1 MHGMAL
7 QGHPPPDV
15 RQNPRDRE
23 GTRLRGSTRPM
34 STLPPLSH
42 HEILQRVAP
51 FSRRGI
57 TLELAASDRAA
68 RRMAFRRV
76 QHEGAPA
83 QASELPGR
91 VTERLELD
99 LSEAQRC
106 RLVRTLEVSDG
117 LEARLEVEAP
127 DAEAALQR
135 LSTVP
140 LGRQFRRAGGR
151 WIALHQRLASPA
163 RGSEPLL
170 VLRGARARLAWGLEV
185 EARLSSVA
193 GYPVEIELVR
203 PSPGALALPDDVLAV
218 LGGAWE
224 RLVPTARG
232 WRGAAGVRG
241 VEPARSAAAEERLVE
256 AVRHLD
262 ETLSAPP
269 LAFHERHRGARWR
282 VALRGMPPLLVGAA
296 LVVAAVAIQRWWPE
310 RASWIGL
317 LANMAPPVLMALFFM
332 RREMPRIG
340 LPRVPRCPPATA
352 WPGGESA
359 SAVTSS

>member
-1 MHGMAL
+1 MAL

-15 RQNPRDRE
+15 RQNPRDCK
-23 GTRLRGSTRPM
+23 GTRLRSSTRPM

-57 TLELAASDRAA
+57 ALDLAASDRAA
-68 RRMAFRRV
+68 RRMAFRWV
-76 QHEGAPA
+76 QHE
-83 QASELPGR
+83 PGPTHAGEIPER

-106 RLVRTLEVSDG
+106 RLVRTLEAPDG

-127 DAEAALQR
+127 DPETALER
-135 LSTVP
+135 LATVP
-140 LGRQFRRAGGR
+140 LGRQFRRAGDL
-151 WIALHQRLASPA
+151 WIALHQRLASPT
-163 RGSEPLL
+163 RGAEPLL
-170 VLRGARARLAWGLEV
+170 GLRGARARLAGGLQV

-193 GYPVEIELVR
+193 GYPVEIELIR
-203 PSPGALALPDDVLAV
+203 PAPGALALPDDVLAV

-241 VEPARSAAAEERLVE
+241 AEPARSAAAEERLVE

-262 ETLSAPP
+262 QTLSAPP
-269 LAFHERHRGARWR
+269 SAFHERHRGARWR

-340 LPRVPRCPPATA
+340 LPRVPRCPPPTA
-352 WPGGESA
+352 WPGAESA
-359 SAVTSS
+359 PAGVSR